1 MDHDEVPVSPDSENS
16 ILAALDRD
24 DEEDAQELEGLLD
37 LLQMMQDIHGEEAAV
52 LADAE
57 NEEPG
62 PCYAVPA
69 VWWRRHTF
77 REEPAYVSG
86 SGSQK
91 RCFDSAS
98 VSRGRCMSASVGTFR
113 HLLYTASRLP
123 IQQQVLCALERLVR
137 PTTLEQL
144 AVDYDMAN
152 GSVVNVSR
160 RVWRALYKGT
170 GTRR

>member
-1 MDHDEVPVSPDSENS
+1 
-16 ILAALDRD
+16 
-24 DEEDAQELEGLLD
+24 
-37 LLQMMQDIHGEEAAV
+37 
-52 LADAE
+52 
-57 NEEPG
+57 
-62 PCYAVPA
+62 
-69 VWWRRHTF
+69 
-77 REEPAYVSG
+77 
-86 SGSQK
+86 
-91 RCFDSAS
+91 
-98 VSRGRCMSASVGTFR
+98 MSASVGTFR